1 MRFSIWAQVV
11 LLAALALM
19 GGCGKHLKPST
30 AGEVRGYT
38 CSTCKAKFYVE
49 QAVLADFCP
58 QCQGAGIQQVIGY
71 VCAADGHLTLNT
83 RHSKPI
89 PCEECRA
96 QTTAIRPPTAAE
108 LEAWGAAKKSRAEVC
123 RR

>member
-1 MRFSIWAQVV
+1 MRFSIWAQAV

-19 GGCGKHLKPST
+19 GGCGKPQKPSA

-49 QAVLADFCP
+49 QAGLADFCP
-58 QCQGAGIQQVIGY
+58 QCRGPGFHQVTGY
-71 VCAADGHLTLNT
+71 VCAADGHLTLNP

-96 QTTAIRPPTAAE
+96 QTTAICPPTAAA
-108 LEAWGAAKKSRAEVC
+108 LEAWGAAKKIGRASW
-123 RR
+123 R